1 LRPPRFSSGCR
12 IVENKIDL
20 VEIGFRASDD
30 LAR

>member
-1 LRPPRFSSGCR
+1 MPPLFSGGCR

-20 VEIGFRASDD
+20 VEIASCAPDD

>member
-1 LRPPRFSSGCR
+1 LKCPLFFGARR

-20 VEIGFRASDD
+20 VEIGFCTPDD